1 MAKIVRIVER
11 CKKMAK
17 KLRKIYVTTTW
28 NLKASGC
35 ALLANVRQHESQ
47 QRIPTSELYT
57 KKGARWHP
65 Y

>member
-1 MAKIVRIVER
+1 MAKIVRILER
-11 CKKMAK
+11 CKILAK

-28 NLKASGC
+28 NLKASGR
-35 ALLANVRQHESQ
+35 ALLANVRQYESQ
-47 QRIPTSELYT
+47 QRTPTSQLYT